1 VDHET
6 STRSRAPLSSAF
18 LLLIVVFLACAVWM
32 LYRPE
37 QARLLVFP
45 FVLAGFLISVCLHE
59 FGHALVAFHC
69 GDTTVEEK
77 GYLTLNPLRY
87 TDVQYSILF
96 PLLVMAIGGVGL
108 PGAAVYINTRLL
120 RRRVYGALVSAGGPL
135 ATAVVLL
142 VLMLT
147 INLAFKPVAPDPVL
161 YAAVSYLAM
170 LQVTVLVFNL
180 LPCPGLDGWGI
191 IEPFLPYGAQQ
202 WGRRA
207 AMVAPVLLVLALFF
221 VPGLNRWFW
230 DLIYALSAQIG
241 LDPRVAWNGYGL
253 FQFWR

>member
-1 VDHET
+1 MDQGS
-6 STRSRAPLSSAF
+6 STRESAPLSSAF
-18 LLLIVVFLACAVWM
+18 LLLIVAFLACAVWM

-37 QARLLVFP
+37 HGRWLVFP
-45 FVLAGFLISVCLHE
+45 FVLTGFLISLCLHE
-59 FGHALVAFHC
+59 FGHALVAYYC

-77 GYLTLNPLRY
+77 GYLTLNPLHY

-147 INLAFKPVAPDPVL
+147 INLAFKPVAPDRVL

-191 IEPFLPYGAQQ
+191 IEPFLPYSAQQ

-207 AMVAPVLLVLALFF
+207 AMIAPVLLVLALFF
-221 VPGLNRWFW
+221 LPGLNGWFW
-230 DLIYALSAQIG
+230 NLVYAVSFQIG